1 MLCVAIFSF
10 VIVMRSIAIMKG
22 GGGFRYIHCS
32 KTCQF
37 YSGHIFFKSVHVES

>member
-22 GGGFRYIHCS
+22 GGGAFVIYIALKHVN
-32 KTCQF
+32 F
-37 YSGHIFFKSVHVES
+37 ILAIFFL

>member
-22 GGGFRYIHCS
+22 GGFRYIHCS
-32 KTCQF
+32 KTRQF
-37 YSGHIFFKSVHVES
+37 YSGHIFFISVHVES

>member
-22 GGGFRYIHCS
+22 GGAFVIYIALKHVN
-32 KTCQF
+32 F
-37 YSGHIFFKSVHVES
+37 ILAIFFLKVFM